1 MGGRSEGS
9 GIPFGIIAK
18 WNSNRNGS
26 EIVERVAVLYGLF
39 VAYGWSG
46 WSTEQRR
53 LYSGGASGIVLKRNI
68 YRKRTKGLNE

>member
-1 MGGRSEGS
+1 MVGLRGVASHLELLPS
-9 GIPFGIIAK
+9 GIRIGMVAK
-18 WNSNRNGS
+18 LSKGWQ
-26 EIVERVAVLYGLF
+26 AVLYGLF

-68 YRKRTKGLNE
+68 YRKRTNSLNE

>member
-9 GIPFGIIAK
+9 GIPFGIIAN

-46 WSTEQRR
+46 
-53 LYSGGASGIVLKRNI
+53 
-68 YRKRTKGLNE
+68 